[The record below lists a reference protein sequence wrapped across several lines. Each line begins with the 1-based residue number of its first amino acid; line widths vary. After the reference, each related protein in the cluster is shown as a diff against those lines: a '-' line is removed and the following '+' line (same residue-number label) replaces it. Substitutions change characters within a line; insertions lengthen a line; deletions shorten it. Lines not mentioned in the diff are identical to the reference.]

1 MQSKEFSLKEWAFAD
16 RLHFD
21 RTEVFSK
28 LIEPKV
34 DEIIQLCHQHGIPVV
49 AMFGLEQDDE
59 GDGVQFLQSLPDD
72 PGMIS
77 VPIMKM
83 AVVGNRMDEPL
94 EKIELLGSL
103 RAMKPKPET
112 H

>member
-1 MQSKEFSLKEWAFAD
+1 METKEFSLKQWAFSD
-16 RLHFD
+16 RLHFNAC
-21 RTEVFSK
+21 EVYEQLIAPK
-28 LIEPKV
+28 LE
-34 DEIIQLCHQHGIPVV
+34 EIGQLCREHGIPVV

-59 GDGVQFLQSLPDD
+59 GDGVQMFQALPED
-72 PGMIS
+72 PGFIS
-77 VPIMKM
+77 VPVMKM
-83 AVVGNRMDEPL
+83 LVVGNRMDEPL